1 MIWKKKLVNNELYIQ
16 EIFNGIIYSSPLLES
31 VFGTIK
37 GSMSLLVL
45 IFELFDLLESIDQL
59 NKNKK
64 KYC

>member
-1 MIWKKKLVNNELYIQ
+1 MSTSFNEL
-16 EIFNGIIYSSPLLES
+16 
-31 VFGTIK
+31 
-37 GSMSLLVL
+37 SLLVL